1 MVVIEPFD
9 GANIIQTFLDATRV
23 IKSFRPGD
31 GSFEQWKGFTGK
43 EYDPETGLYYFN
55 ARWYDQSIG
64 RFISEDPVRDPN
76 NPNLYTYAR
85 NNPLRFIDPTGLI
98 SLADIGLS
106 TATTGLSS
114 KELNEI
120 QIDKPNSS
128 APKPPTPPST
138 SANPA
143 DFRRLEQEL
152 SKISSGMPPD
162 PTPELPKD
170 GPRTS
175 DEWEKRWFEAQ
186 ENEDIATLGKLLE
199 ERYQGFVYDP
209 NIITP
214 LATQFYAYQQGD
226 REPVPIIIGLD
237 YDLFFEGTSR
247 GLDLKN
253 QRVVYSKSF
262 VSSLISFGP
271 YLQVGSGDFAV
282 SIGITKQTSCAV
294 LWSFTESGRS
304 AQISGYK
311 VSIGPS
317 LAGPINITIN
327 RPDEF
332 NKKEYNV
339 WPW

>member
-226 REPVPIIIGLD
+226 REPTPIVFGFNF
-237 YDLFFEGTSR
+237 DLMFEGTSW
-247 GLDLKN
+247 GYDFKN
-253 QRVVYSKSF
+253 MEGVYSKSL
-262 VSSLISFGP
+262 VSSIGGVGP
-271 YLQVGSGDFAV
+271 F
-282 SIGITKQTSCAV
+282 
-294 LWSFTESGRS
+294 
-304 AQISGYK
+304 
-311 VSIGPS
+311 
-317 LAGPINITIN
+317 
-327 RPDEF
+327 
-332 NKKEYNV
+332 
-339 WPW
+339 

>member
-114 KELNEI
+114 EELNEI

-128 APKPPTPPST
+128 APKPPKAFISIPEVSAPSIPKTMHIGT
-138 SANPA
+138 S
-143 DFRRLEQEL
+143 LENIKLSSFVAEL
-152 SKISSGMPPD
+152 KERYPGMEIKVLSENKLIIRTRNYNRGIVEIELLGLYLKGDTISIERISSID
-162 PTPELPKD
+162 SEISSENYSIYVRKD
-170 GPRTS
+170 L
-175 DEWEKRWFEAQ
+175 
-186 ENEDIATLGKLLE
+186 N
-199 ERYQGFVYDP
+199 
-209 NIITP
+209 
-214 LATQFYAYQQGD
+214 ATQIQGD
-226 REPVPIIIGLD
+226 LDAGFSVFHNAVPVSLNLD
-237 YDLFFEGTSR
+237 
-247 GLDLKN
+247 
-253 QRVVYSKSF
+253 
-262 VSSLISFGP
+262 
-271 YLQVGSGDFAV
+271 
-282 SIGITKQTSCAV
+282 
-294 LWSFTESGRS
+294 
-304 AQISGYK
+304 
-311 VSIGPS
+311 S
-317 LAGPINITIN
+317 LALHK
-327 RPDEF
+327 RF
-332 NKKEYNV
+332 V
-339 WPW
+339 